1 MQICL
6 LKALGLITNIT
17 EDDLSLVYIKKNL
30 SLFALSLVTA
40 FEKTVVSALL

>member
-17 EDDLSLVYIKKNL
+17 EDDLSLYVKKNL